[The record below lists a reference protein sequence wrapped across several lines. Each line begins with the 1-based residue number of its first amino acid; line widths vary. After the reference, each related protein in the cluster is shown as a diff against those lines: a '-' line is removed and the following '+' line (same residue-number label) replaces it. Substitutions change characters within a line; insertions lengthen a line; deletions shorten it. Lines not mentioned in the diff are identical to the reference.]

1 MILVTGATGHVGGA
15 ALSRLREGGVPVRAF
30 VRDPSASFPDDVE
43 VVAGNLSDAAS
54 LEPALRDVDTVLFI
68 WKQIS
73 AEHPEAAIETI
84 ARHARRIVYIS
95 SLSIRDDL
103 AVQAHPM
110 SAVHARIERAIAASV
125 PSWTVL
131 RSGWFMANVRMW
143 ADELRA
149 TGVVRLAYPLA
160 GRSPVDRRDVGEVA
174 AAVLTGE
181 GYDGRTLIVSGP
193 ERLTD
198 VDLIAAIG
206 RAAGRPYRVEAVDV
220 ETARVE
226 MIRDGL
232 SPELTDAAL
241 AYWQRLVDVPEAVTS
256 TVADVTGRPARTFAA
271 WAAEHAAD
279 FV

>member
-1 MILVTGATGHVGGA
+1 MILVIGASGRVGGV
-15 ALSRLREGGVPVRAF
+15 ALSHLRARGVPVRAF
-30 VRDPSASFPDDVE
+30 VRETSAALLPDIE
-43 VVAGNLSDAAS
+43 VVRGDLTVASS
-54 LEPALRDVDTVLFI
+54 LEPALDGVDTVLLI
-68 WKQIS
+68 WKQIT
-73 AEHPEAAIETI
+73 AEHPEAAIEVI
-84 ARHARRIVYIS
+84 SRHARRVVYIS
-95 SLSIRDDL
+95 SLSVRDDL
-103 AVQAHPM
+103 EVQAHPM
-110 SAVHARIERAIAASV
+110 SAVHAGIERAIADSV

-149 TGVVRLAYPLA
+149 TGAVRLAYPLA
-160 GRSPVDRRDVGEVA
+160 RRSPVDRRDVGEVA
-174 AAVLTGE
+174 AAVLTGD
-181 GYDGRTLIVSGP
+181 GFDGRTLIVSGP

-206 RAAGRPYRVEAVDV
+206 RAAGRPYRVEEIDV
-220 ETARVE
+220 ETARLE

-241 AYWQRLVDVPEAVTS
+241 AYWRRLVDVPEAVTS
-256 TVADVTGRPARTFAA
+256 TVADVTGHPARTFAA